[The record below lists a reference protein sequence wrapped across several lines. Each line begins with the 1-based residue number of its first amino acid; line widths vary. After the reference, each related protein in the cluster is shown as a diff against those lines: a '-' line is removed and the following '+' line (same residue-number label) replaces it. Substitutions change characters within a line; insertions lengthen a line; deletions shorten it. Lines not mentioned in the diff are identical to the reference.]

1 MKNYI
6 KENKFILG
14 ALCIVFIACL
24 IVLITRWDIESRN
37 KTFDIVLDF
46 EEIVAMAMQTDEDV
60 AWWLEQFKDM
70 GITKVAIMEENL
82 KSMTENQEINL
93 VARMME
99 NITSTDVMWR
109 ERFPQEFLDIL
120 DEGGFTPFDIV
131 VEINDAYT
139 AAFVTNAVRQRFPE
153 EVHEIVEQGEKAYIL
168 IRGTADITLY
178 STRHAFFNSRGG
190 GFIPRTDIRSSIIQ
204 YISLGLWADN
214 VRMIQDLGMQVIPR
228 TMSYD
233 GWNDTRFAQAVL
245 DGYAALGVVPE
256 YLIAGGQA
264 VIGYDDGLDLIKDF
278 INEHNITVGLIE
290 NTTQL
295 QNILQRGVVDLTV
308 QRNFNSVRVFSVW
321 DYIQNR
327 YQIYGYEGAEEIENT
342 LFRAITERN
351 IRVIYYKPIRYLRD
365 LHTYVTNVETYRE
378 MFANLEVRLARH
390 GFTMGSA
397 SVMDEYRVPLIFKIL
412 FGIGAVLAGVLLVR
426 SFIPMK
432 EKHALILAGLGS
444 LGVVASFRI
453 MPNTSELIVA
463 LSVAIIFGCL
473 ATTFF
478 TARGKYLAD
487 NLAQDTCVFK
497 LIGYGI
503 LTLISV
509 VAIALAGAFLQAAT
523 LSSIGYLLE
532 LDIFRGVVVARV
544 LPIGY
549 FAIAYLAYF
558 GYGANKTK
566 PGQLEPKD
574 LRDLLY
580 IDIKVWMLLLAG
592 AAGAVVAYYV
602 IRTGHDTGVEVST
615 AEMLFRNM
623 LEYMLLARPRTQEFL
638 FAFPA
643 LLLFIYSAVRRFK
656 LWSIVFGAGAIIG
669 ATSVINT
676 FAHLRTPL
684 YLSLARTG
692 YSILFGIVIGAI
704 AVLAFEGLYRIYTKF
719 LKTRI
724 EASLNE

>member
-1 MKNYI
+1 MRNYI
-6 KENKFILG
+6 KENKFILAG
-14 ALCIVFIACL
+14 LCVVFIACF
-24 IVLITRWDIESRN
+24 IVIGTRIGIESQN

-46 EEIVAMAMQTDEDV
+46 EEIVAMAMQTEEDT
-60 AWWLEQFKDM
+60 AWWLEQFRDM

-82 KSMTENQEINL
+82 KSLTENQEINL

-99 NITSTDVMWR
+99 NITSTDATWR
-109 ERFPQEFLDIL
+109 SRYPDAFINIL
-120 DEGGFTPFDIV
+120 ETRGFTPFDIV
-131 VEINDAYT
+131 VEIDDAYT
-139 AAFVTNAVRQRFPE
+139 AAFVTNAIRQRFPR
-153 EVHEIVEQGEKAYIL
+153 EVYEIVEMGDKAYIL
-168 IRGTADITLY
+168 IRGTACITLY

-214 VRMIQDLGMQVIPR
+214 VRMIQDLDMQVIPR

-264 VIGYDDGLDLIKDF
+264 VIGYDDGLDLIQDF
-278 INEHNITVGLIE
+278 IAEHNITVGLIE

-308 QRNFNSVRVFSVW
+308 QNNFNSVRVFSVW

-327 YQIYGYEGAEEIENT
+327 YQIYGYEGAEEIGNT

-351 IRVIYYKPIRYLRD
+351 IRVIYYKPIKYLRD

-378 MFANLEVRLARH
+378 MFESLKERLARH

-397 SVMDEYRVPLIFKIL
+397 SVMQEYRVPLIFKIL

-444 LGVVASFRI
+444 LGVIASFRI

-487 NLAQDTCVFK
+487 KLAQDTCVFK

-503 LTLISV
+503 LTLICV
-509 VAIALAGAFLQAAT
+509 VIIALLGALLQAAT

-574 LRDLLY
+574 LRDLLN
-580 IDIKVWMLLLAG
+580 IEIKVWMLVLAA
-592 AAGAVVAYYV
+592 AAGAVGAYYV
-602 IRTGHDTGVEVST
+602 IRTGHDTGVEVSA

-623 LEYMLLARPRTQEFL
+623 LEYRLLARPRTQEFM
-638 FAFPA
+638 FAFPM
-643 LLLFIYSAVRRFK
+643 LLLFIYSAVRRFR
-656 LWSIVFGAGAIIG
+656 LWSIVFGGGAIIG

-684 YLSLARTG
+684 YLSFARTG
-692 YSILFGIVIGAI
+692 YSILFGIIIGAVC
-704 AVLAFEGLYRIYTKF
+704 VLAFDLIYKAYNKF
-719 LKTRI
+719 VKNRI